1 MSDCKIAV
9 IGMYH
14 ETNTFAPGVSGFDD
28 FREEWVEGEKAWRER
43 YAGTGTTMG
52 GAITKADE
60 LGVTLVPGIYAST
73 MPSGTIEGSAADA
86 LIEAVVSSSD
96 TSADG
101 VFVILHGAMVS
112 ANYPD
117 MEGELLSRLRERI
130 GADMPVAV
138 TLDLHSNTT
147 RRMAEHAN
155 IIVGYDTY
163 PHVDTFDR
171 AVEAMGL
178 LHRTIKGRIHPVQA
192 LAQPGMVV
200 VPQAMLTS
208 QGAMKELMDE
218 ALAIEKEPGILNVT
232 VAGGFPYSDM
242 DDAGMSFLVTADG
255 DAVLA
260 ERMAARLADFAWQRR
275 ESFALSFVAPER
287 AVREAFAAT
296 EGPVILTE
304 GSDNVG
310 GGAPGDATHV
320 LRWLDNPPVR
330 CLAVICD
337 PAEAAKAHRLG
348 VGAAFEGDVGGK
360 NDRLHGDPVR
370 LSGSIRLLADG
381 KYTHVGPYMTGKRA
395 DMGRTAVIE
404 CGNLTLVLTEKR
416 NAPWDLGHVRS
427 IGLWPGDFHVIV
439 VKSAIAWRTAFGT
452 FAKKVIDIESPGACT
467 SNLRLLNYTRLKRPI
482 YPLD

>member
-9 IGMYH
+9 IGIYH
-14 ETNTFAPGVSGFDD
+14 ETNTFAPGATVFDD
-28 FREEWVEGEKAWRER
+28 FREEWVDGEAAWRER
-43 YAGTGTTMG
+43 YTGTGTTMG
-52 GAITKADE
+52 GVIAKADE
-60 LGVTLVPGIYAST
+60 LGVTLVPGLYAST
-73 MPSGTIEGSAADA
+73 MPSGTIEAGAADA
-86 LIEAVVSSSD
+86 LIEAVISSAD
-96 TSADG
+96 PSADG
-101 VFVILHGAMVS
+101 VFVILHGAMVA

-130 GADMPVAV
+130 GLQKPVAV

-147 RRMAEHAN
+147 RRMVEHAN
-155 IIVGYDTY
+155 IIIGYDTY

-171 AVEAMGL
+171 AAQAMDL
-178 LHRTIKGRIHPVQA
+178 LHRTIVGRIRPVQS
-192 LAQPGMVV
+192 LAQPGMMV

-208 QGAMKELMDE
+208 QGAMKDLMDV
-218 ALAIEKEPGILNVT
+218 AFAIEQVPGILNVT

-242 DDAGMSFLVTADG
+242 ADAGMSFLVTADG
-255 DAVLA
+255 DAELA
-260 ERMAARLADFAWQRR
+260 GRMAARLADFAWQQR
-275 ESFALSFVAPER
+275 ERFALSFVAPEQ
-287 AVREAFAAT
+287 AVREAFAAA

-320 LRWLDNPPVR
+320 LRWLTDPPVR

-348 VGAAFEGDVGGK
+348 VGAAFEGEVGGK

-370 LSGSIRLLADG
+370 LAGTVRLLADG

-416 NAPWDLGHVRS
+416 NAPWDVGHVRS
-427 IGLWPGDFHVIV
+427 IGLWPDDFHVIV

-452 FAKKVIDIESPGACT
+452 FAKKVIDVESPGACT